1 MHKYMYC
8 KLQQFLM
15 LQQQTYSHHTKF
27 YWIQNYNF
35 GVGGAKF
42 LVKMNKKSWY
52 SEINVF

>member
-1 MHKYMYC
+1 MYC

-35 GVGGAKF
+35 GVGGARF
-42 LVKMNKKSWY
+42 LVKMNKQS
-52 SEINVF
+52 